1 MNNVYLKLQSTTHV
15 VQFEREDWAEI
26 RNCEEESGKNDDLYT
41 ISQPNILKIN
51 DDNELNYWL
60 AKFVVE
66 VRKKKP
72 CGEPYP
78 PNTLYHALFCSIQ
91 RHFREND
98 GSDRREERAVLYSGC
113 ESEQES
119 VCNRLQQV
127 QDFSIIPS
135 ILIEFV
141 YELCVDL

>member
-1 MNNVYLKLQSTTHV
+1 MQSLKRRMNNVYLKLQSTTHV

-66 VRKKKP
+66 VRRKSLVENPILQIHSIMRYFVAFNGISGKMTAATVVKREQCYTVDVSPSKKV
-72 CGEPYP
+72 CG
-78 PNTLYHALFCSIQ
+78 I
-91 RHFREND
+91 
-98 GSDRREERAVLYSGC
+98 G
-113 ESEQES
+113 
-119 VCNRLQQV
+119 CNRFKIFQLFLQ
-127 QDFSIIPS
+127 F
-135 ILIEFV
+135 
-141 YELCVDL
+141 